1 MSRNLVKLSL
11 IFLPTWCSAQ
21 GRLFIEPQLFA
32 EFGTK
37 SPQKE
42 INFSTVY
49 EEYLPFSKMGDINFT
64 ALNFGLNI
72 GYQRKDFLY
81 SANCRLFYAA
91 NGYGVRNPKIHS
103 AFLVIIGQPLGMIGL
118 EVSKTLKSNNRA
130 FDHAVSFSSSLSLKS
145 KAESETRIDSLLK
158 PNYLVIEKD
167 YNYNKMG
174 VYLGLKYTFKT
185 KVKGKNLVDLSVYY
199 QQGFRTIN
207 TLNVKLI
214 NLENNAITEFNSTTR
229 GSEFGFVISRHF
241 YITKNKKE

>member
-1 MSRNLVKLSL
+1 MAIKFF
-11 IFLPTWCSAQ
+11 IFSIFPVICSAQ
-21 GRLFIEPQLFA
+21 GGLFIEPQLFT

-49 EEYLPFSKMGDINFT
+49 EEYLPLTKMGDIYFT
-64 ALNFGLNI
+64 GLNLGLNI
-72 GYQRKDFLY
+72 GYQHNDFLY
-81 SANCRLFYAA
+81 SANCRLFHST

-103 AFLVIIGQPLGMIGL
+103 AFLFIIKQPLGMMGL
-118 EVSKTLKSNNRA
+118 EVSKTLKSNNRT
-130 FDHAVSFSSSLSLKS
+130 FEHAVSFSSSLSLKS
-145 KAESETRIDSLLK
+145 KAESETKLDSLLMS
-158 PNYLVIEKD
+158 NYLVIETN

-207 TLNVKLI
+207 TMNVKLI

-229 GSEFGFVISRHF
+229 GSEFGFVLSRHF